1 MKAPQDIILKP
12 LITERSSMEAANGRY
27 TFVVA
32 RGATKPEIRQA
43 AELLFDVKVLNVN
56 TMNRIGKKRRV
67 RYQTPGLTA
76 SWKKAVITID
86 TDPSQTDYLAKG
98 GKTETTDRKYKTSI
112 EEFGFGQ

>member
-12 LITERSSMEAANGRY
+12 LITERSTMEAANGRY

-43 AELLFDVKVLNVN
+43 AEQLFDVKVLSVN
-56 TMNRIGKKRRV
+56 TMNQMGKKRRV
-67 RYQTPGLTA
+67 RSQKAGLTA
-76 SWKKAVITID
+76 NWKKAIIKID
-86 TDPSQTDYLAKG
+86 MEPGQDTYLAKG
-98 GKTETTDRKYKTSI
+98 GKPEQTDRKYNTSI

>member
-12 LITERSSMEAANGRY
+12 LVTERSTMEAANGRY

-32 RGATKPEIRQA
+32 KNATKPEIRQA
-43 AELLFDVKVLNVN
+43 VEQLFEVKVLNVN

-67 RYQTPGLTA
+67 RYQIPGMTA
-76 SWKKAVITID
+76 SWKKAIITID
-86 TDPSQTDYLAKG
+86 MEPKQDDFLAKG
-98 GKTETTDRKYKTSI
+98 GKTETTERKYKTSI

>member
-12 LITERSSMEAANGRY
+12 LVTERSTMEAANGRY

-43 AELLFDVKVLNVN
+43 AEQLFNVKVLSVH
-56 TMNRIGKKRRV
+56 TMNQLGKKRRL
-67 RYQTPGLTA
+67 RTQKAGYTA
-76 SWKKAVITID
+76 SWKKAIISID
-86 TDPSQTDYLAKG
+86 MEPAQDSYLTKG
-98 GKTETTDRKYKTSI
+98 GKSETTSRKYNTTI